1 MTLYQAIVT
10 FAVSWWLILFMVLPW
25 GAQPSADP
33 PPGTVPS
40 APARPRLLLKFA
52 ITTLLAA
59 LVTFGVKLAV
69 ESDLVTLRPPP
80 P

>member
-1 MTLYQAIVT
+1 VTLYEAIVT
-10 FAVSWWLILFMVLPW
+10 FSVSWWLILFMVLPW
-25 GAQPSADP
+25 GARP
-33 PPGTVPS
+33 PAEPTPGTVPS
-40 APARPRLLLKFA
+40 APERPRLLLKFA

-59 LVTFGVKLAV
+59 LVTSVVKLLV

>member
-10 FAVSWWLILFMVLPW
+10 FSVSWWLILFMVLPW
-25 GAQPSADP
+25 GARP
-33 PPGTVPS
+33 PAEPTPGTVPS
-40 APARPRLLLKFA
+40 APERPRLLLKFA

-59 LVTFGVKLAV
+59 LATFAVKLLV